1 MHDFLTNPY
10 IADKMKPDQRKGD
23 TTVKEL
29 SLHTFTLST
38 ALTGY
43 MPVPRE
49 LLEMELPS
57 TAILLYAVLLDRAAL
72 SQKNRYSDGN
82 GVVYVIYP
90 IDKLAETLSI
100 SDTAVKRNLK
110 VLEQKGL
117 IWKVRETKNGPNHIF
132 LNIPEGSKKNLS
144 AETFC
149 PVVRTKMTTHTGQEV
164 TTNNKKKRHEKE
176 NYYQHGEDES
186 L

>member
-1 MHDFLTNPY
+1 
-10 IADKMKPDQRKGD
+10 MK
-23 TTVKEL
+23 E
-29 SLHTFTLST
+29 FTLHPFNLST
-38 ALTGY
+38 SLTGY

-57 TAILLYAVLLDRAAL
+57 TAILLYAVLLDRATL
-72 SQKNRYSDGN
+72 SQKNKYSDGT
-82 GVVYVIYP
+82 GAVYVFYP

-132 LNIPEGSKKNLS
+132 LNIPEGSKKTLS
-144 AETFC
+144 EETFR
-149 PVVRTKMTTHTGQEV
+149 PVDRTKMTAHTGQKV
-164 TTNNKKKRHEKE
+164 PTNNKKKRHEKE

>member
-1 MHDFLTNPY
+1 
-10 IADKMKPDQRKGD
+10 MK
-23 TTVKEL
+23 EFN
-29 SLHTFTLST
+29 LHSFNLST
-38 ALTGY
+38 SLNGY

-57 TAILLYAVLLDRAAL
+57 TAILLYAVLLDRATL
-72 SQKNRYSDGN
+72 SQKNKYSDGT
-82 GVVYVIYP
+82 GAVYVIYP

-117 IWKVRETKNGPNHIF
+117 IWKVRKTKNGPNHIF
-132 LNIPEGSKKNLS
+132 LNIPEGSKKILS

-149 PVVRTKMTTHTGQEV
+149 PVVSTKMSTHTGQEV
-164 TTNNKKKRHEKE
+164 PANNKKKRHEKE
-176 NYYQHGEDES
+176 NYYQHGKDES

>member
-1 MHDFLTNPY
+1 
-10 IADKMKPDQRKGD
+10 MKEFK
-23 TTVKEL
+23 
-29 SLHTFTLST
+29 LHPFTLST

-57 TAILLYAVLLDRAAL
+57 TAVLLYAVLLDRATL
-72 SQKNRYSDGN
+72 SQKNKYSDRTGS
-82 GVVYVIYP
+82 VYIIYP

-132 LNIPEGSKKNLS
+132 LNIPEGSKKTL
-144 AETFC
+144 ATETFR
-149 PVVRTKMTTHTGQEV
+149 PVVGTKMTTHTGQKV
-164 TTNNKKKRHEKE
+164 PTNNKKKRHEKE

>member
-1 MHDFLTNPY
+1 
-10 IADKMKPDQRKGD
+10 MK
-23 TTVKEL
+23 EF
-29 SLHTFTLST
+29 SLHPFTLST
-38 ALTGY
+38 SLTGY

-49 LLEMELPS
+49 LLEMDLPS
-57 TAILLYAVLLDRAAL
+57 TAILLYAVLLDRATL
-72 SQKNRYSDGN
+72 SQKNKYSDGTGN
-82 GVVYVIYP
+82 VYVIYP

-132 LNIPEGSKKNLS
+132 LNIPEGSKRTLS
-144 AETFC
+144 SETFR
-149 PVVRTKMTTHTGQEV
+149 PVVSSKATTCTGQKV
-164 TTNNKKKRHEKE
+164 PTNNKKKRHEKE
-176 NYYQHGEDES
+176 NYYQHEEDES

>member
-1 MHDFLTNPY
+1 MAPY
-10 IADKMKPDQRKGD
+10 QTKGEII
-23 TTVKEL
+23 VKEFN
-29 SLHTFTLST
+29 LHPFTLST
-38 ALTGY
+38 SITGY

-57 TAILLYAVLLDRAAL
+57 TAILIYAVLLDRATL
-72 SQKNRYSDGN
+72 SQKNRYSDGT
-82 GVVYVIYP
+82 GAVYVIYP

-100 SDTAVKRNLK
+100 SDTSVKRNMK

-117 IWKVRETKNGPNHIF
+117 IWKIRETKNGPNHIF
-132 LNIPEGSKKNLS
+132 LNIPEGSKKTLLT
-144 AETFC
+144 ETFR
-149 PVVRTKMTTHTGQEV
+149 PVINAKRTICTGQNV
-164 TTNNKKKRHEKE
+164 PMNNKKKRQEKE

>member
-1 MHDFLTNPY
+1 
-10 IADKMKPDQRKGD
+10 MK
-23 TTVKEL
+23 EFN
-29 SLHTFTLST
+29 LHPFTLNT
-38 ALTGY
+38 FLTGY

-57 TAILLYAVLLDRAAL
+57 RAILLYAVLLDRATL
-72 SQKNRYSDGN
+72 SQKNKYSDGT
-82 GVVYVIYP
+82 GAVYIIYP

-110 VLEQKGL
+110 ILEQKGL
-117 IWKVRETKNGPNHIF
+117 IWKTRESKNGPNYIF
-132 LNIPEGSKKNLS
+132 LNVPDGSIKPLS
-144 AETFC
+144 IETFR
-149 PVVRTKMTTHTGQEV
+149 PVVGTKKTTCTGQKV
-164 TTNNKKKRHEKE
+164 PTNNKKKQNEKE

>member
-1 MHDFLTNPY
+1 
-10 IADKMKPDQRKGD
+10 MK
-23 TTVKEL
+23 EFN
-29 SLHTFTLST
+29 LHPFTLST
-38 ALTGY
+38 SITGY

-49 LLEMELPS
+49 LLEMDLPS
-57 TAILLYAVLLDRAAL
+57 TAILIYAVLLDRATL
-72 SQKNRYSDGN
+72 SQKNRYSDGI
-82 GVVYVIYP
+82 GAVYVIYP

-117 IWKVRETKNGPNHIF
+117 IWKIRETKNGPNHIF
-132 LNIPEGSKKNLS
+132 LNIPEGSKKTLS
-144 AETFC
+144 TETFC
-149 PVVRTKMTTHTGQEV
+149 SVVSAKMLHHTGQNV
-164 TTNNKKKRHEKE
+164 PMNNKMKRHEKE

>member
-1 MHDFLTNPY
+1 
-10 IADKMKPDQRKGD
+10 MK
-23 TTVKEL
+23 EF
-29 SLHTFTLST
+29 SLQPFTLNTS
-38 ALTGY
+38 LTGY

-57 TAILLYAVLLDRAAL
+57 TAVLLYAVLLDRATL
-72 SQKNRYSDGN
+72 SQKNKYSDAIGA
-82 GVVYVIYP
+82 VYVIYP

-110 VLEQKGL
+110 TLEERGL

-132 LNIPEGSKKNLS
+132 LNIPKGSIKPLPT
-144 AETFC
+144 ETFC
-149 PVVRTKMTTHTGQEV
+149 PVVSTKKTTHTGQKV
-164 TTNNKKKRHEKE
+164 PTNNKKKQNEQE
-176 NYYQHGEDES
+176 NYYQHREDES

>member
-1 MHDFLTNPY
+1 
-10 IADKMKPDQRKGD
+10 MK
-23 TTVKEL
+23 EF
-29 SLHTFTLST
+29 SLHPFTLST
-38 ALTGY
+38 SLTGY

-57 TAILLYAVLLDRAAL
+57 TAILLYAVLLDRATL
-72 SQKNRYSDGN
+72 SQKNKYSDGT
-82 GVVYVIYP
+82 GAVYVIYP

-117 IWKVRETKNGPNHIF
+117 IWKVRESKNGPNHIF
-132 LNIPEGSKKNLS
+132 LKIPEGSKKTL
-144 AETFC
+144 ATKTFR
-149 PVVRTKMTTHTGQEV
+149 PVVGTKTTTYTGQIV
-164 TTNNKKKRHEKE
+164 PTNNQKKRHEKE

>member
-1 MHDFLTNPY
+1 
-10 IADKMKPDQRKGD
+10 MK
-23 TTVKEL
+23 EFN
-29 SLHTFTLST
+29 LHPFTLRAS
-38 ALTGY
+38 LTGY

-57 TAILLYAVLLDRAAL
+57 TAILIYAVLLDRATL
-72 SQKNRYSDGN
+72 SQKNKYSDGTEA
-82 GVVYVIYP
+82 VYVIYP

-117 IWKVRETKNGPNHIF
+117 IWKIRESKNGPNHIF
-132 LNIPEGSKKNLS
+132 LNIPEGSKKTLS
-144 AETFC
+144 TETFP
-149 PVVRTKMTTHTGQEV
+149 PVVSAKMTPHTGQKV
-164 TTNNKKKRHEKE
+164 PTNNKKKRHEKE
-176 NYYQHGEDES
+176 NYYQYGEDES

>member
-1 MHDFLTNPY
+1 
-10 IADKMKPDQRKGD
+10 MKEPI
-23 TTVKEL
+23 
-29 SLHTFTLST
+29 LHPFTLST
-38 ALTGY
+38 SLTGY
-43 MPVPRE
+43 MPIPRE

-57 TAILLYAVLLDRAAL
+57 TAILLYAVLLDRATL
-72 SQKNRYSDGN
+72 SQKNRYFDGT
-82 GVVYVIYP
+82 GIVYVIYP

-117 IWKVRETKNGPNHIF
+117 IWKTRETKNGPNHIF
-132 LNIPEGSKKNLS
+132 LNISEGSKKTLS
-144 AETFC
+144 EETFR
-149 PVVRTKMTTHTGQEV
+149 PVDRTKKTTHTGQEV
-164 TTNNKKKRHEKE
+164 PVNNKKKRHEKE

>member
-1 MHDFLTNPY
+1 
-10 IADKMKPDQRKGD
+10 
-23 TTVKEL
+23 VKEPI
-29 SLHTFTLST
+29 LHPFTLST
-38 ALTGY
+38 SLTGY
-43 MPVPRE
+43 MPIPRE

-57 TAILLYAVLLDRAAL
+57 TAILLYAVLLDRATL
-72 SQKNRYSDGN
+72 SQKNRYSDGS
-82 GVVYVIYP
+82 GIVYVIYP

-117 IWKVRETKNGPNHIF
+117 IWKTRETKNGPNHIF
-132 LNIPEGSKKNLS
+132 LNISEGSKKTLS
-144 AETFC
+144 EETFR
-149 PVVRTKMTTHTGQEV
+149 PVDRTKKTTHTGQEV
-164 TTNNKKKRHEKE
+164 PVNNKKKRHEKE

>member
-1 MHDFLTNPY
+1 
-10 IADKMKPDQRKGD
+10 MK
-23 TTVKEL
+23 EFN
-29 SLHTFTLST
+29 LHPFNLST
-38 ALTGY
+38 SLTGY

-49 LLEMELPS
+49 LLGMELPS
-57 TAILLYAVLLDRAAL
+57 TAILLYAVLLDRATL
-72 SQKNRYSDGN
+72 SQKNRYSDGT
-82 GVVYVIYP
+82 GAVYVIYP
-90 IDKLAETLSI
+90 IDKLSETLSI

-164 TTNNKKKRHEKE
+164 PANNRKKQHEKE

>member
-1 MHDFLTNPY
+1 
-10 IADKMKPDQRKGD
+10 MKEPTLQP
-23 TTVKEL
+23 
-29 SLHTFTLST
+29 FTLST
-38 ALTGY
+38 SLTGY

-57 TAILLYAVLLDRAAL
+57 TAILLYAVLLDRATL
-72 SQKNRYSDGN
+72 SQKNRYSDGT
-82 GVVYVIYP
+82 GAVYVIYP

-117 IWKVRETKNGPNHIF
+117 IWKERETKNGPNHIF
-132 LNIPEGSKKNLS
+132 LNIPEGSIKPLS
-144 AETFC
+144 TETFR
-149 PVVRTKMTTHTGQEV
+149 PVVGTKMTTHTGQKV
-164 TTNNKKKRHEKE
+164 PTNNKKKRNEKE

>member
-1 MHDFLTNPY
+1 
-10 IADKMKPDQRKGD
+10 MKEFK
-23 TTVKEL
+23 
-29 SLHTFTLST
+29 LHPFTLST

-57 TAILLYAVLLDRAAL
+57 TAILLYAVLLDRATL
-72 SQKNRYSDGN
+72 SQKNRYSDGS
-82 GVVYVIYP
+82 GIVYVIYP

-132 LNIPEGSKKNLS
+132 LNIPEGSKKTLS
-144 AETFC
+144 TETFC
-149 PVVRTKMTTHTGQEV
+149 PVVGTKMTTHTGQNV
-164 TTNNKKKRHEKE
+164 PTNNKKKRHKKE
-176 NYYQHGEDES
+176 NFYQHGEDES

>member
-1 MHDFLTNPY
+1 
-10 IADKMKPDQRKGD
+10 MK
-23 TTVKEL
+23 EF
-29 SLHTFTLST
+29 SLHPFTLST
-38 ALTGY
+38 SLTGY
-43 MPVPRE
+43 MPVPRA

-57 TAILLYAVLLDRAAL
+57 TAILIYAVLLDRATL
-72 SQKNRYSDGN
+72 SQKNRYSDGS

-100 SDTAVKRNLK
+100 SDTAVKRNIK

-117 IWKVRETKNGPNHIF
+117 IWKEREIKNGPNHIF
-132 LNIPEGSKKNLS
+132 LNIPEGSIKPLS
-144 AETFC
+144 TETFR
-149 PVVRTKMTTHTGQEV
+149 PVISTKRTTCIGQNV
-164 TTNNKKKRHEKE
+164 PMNNRKKQHENE